1 MSMTGINYD
10 DLNNYMYVSEN
21 YGQEWKRLK
30 GNLPNEPVNLI
41 IEDHKFENI
50 LYAGM
55 YRGVYISL
63 DKGSSW
69 NLIGNN
75 FPMSS
80 VSDIEIDKETNDMI
94 VASHGRGIY
103 KINLNPIHNYFIN
116 RKILENDKIL
126 NTEKFI
132 LPKFNDTHRE
142 PIMNTYEK
150 VPISFYLNK
159 KKKYS
164 LIIKDSKK
172 ILWEFEGIGKKG
184 LNQFRWDLILEK
196 NNSQKPY
203 HIHFNKF
210 INAGNYTLIL
220 KTEDNIHDVE
230 IDVNGYN

>member
-21 YGQEWKRLK
+21 YGEEWKRLK

-55 YRGVYISL
+55 YRGVYIYL

-103 KINLNPIHNYFIN
+103 KINLNRIYY
-116 RKILENDKIL
+116 KI
-126 NTEKFI
+126 
-132 LPKFNDTHRE
+132 R
-142 PIMNTYEK
+142 
-150 VPISFYLNK
+150 SF
-159 KKKYS
+159 
-164 LIIKDSKK
+164 
-172 ILWEFEGIGKKG
+172 F
-184 LNQFRWDLILEK
+184 
-196 NNSQKPY
+196 
-203 HIHFNKF
+203 
-210 INAGNYTLIL
+210 GN
-220 KTEDNIHDVE
+220 H
-230 IDVNGYN
+230 